1 MYKLVMIHNKEKM
14 YYYYEIVNEKNE
26 MLNNKSIQL
35 IQEKDFK
42 NLNEIFLFINIKG
55 KLLTKEEKINLFLNS
70 KFVKQKIKNK
80 IRLYYN
86 L

>member
-1 MYKLVMIHNKEKM
+1 MYKLVIVNNKEKM
-14 YYYYEIVNEKNE
+14 YYEYTIVNQEHE
-26 MLNNKSIQL
+26 MINNKSIQL
-35 IQEKDFK
+35 IPGRIFK

-55 KLLTKEEKINLFLNS
+55 KLLTKEQKIDLFLNS
-70 KFVKQKIKNK
+70 KFVEQKIKNK

>member
-26 MLNNKSIQL
+26 MINNKSIQL
-35 IQEKDFK
+35 IQKKDFK
-42 NLNEIFLFINIKG
+42 DLHDIFLFINIRG
-55 KLLTKEEKINLFLNS
+55 DLLLKSKFVEEKI
-70 KFVKQKIKNK
+70 KNI

>member
-14 YYYYEIVNEKNE
+14 YYYYEIVNEKKE
-26 MLNNKSIQL
+26 MINNKYIQL
-35 IQEKDFK
+35 IPRKNFK
-42 NLNEIFLFINIKG
+42 NLNEIFLFINIKEE
-55 KLLTKEEKINLFLNS
+55 LLTKEEKINLFLNS
-70 KFVKQKIKNK
+70 KFVEQRIKNK

>member
-14 YYYYEIVNEKNE
+14 YYHYEIVNEKNE
-26 MLNNKSIQL
+26 MINNKSIQL
-35 IQEKDFK
+35 ILRKNFK

-55 KLLTKEEKINLFLNS
+55 ELLTKEEKINLFLNS
-70 KFVKQKIKNK
+70 KFVEQRIKNK

>member
-26 MLNNKSIQL
+26 MINNKSIQL
-35 IQEKDFK
+35 MLRKNFK
-42 NLNEIFLFINIKG
+42 NLNEIFLFINIRG
-55 KLLTKEEKINLFLNS
+55 DLLTKEQKIDLFLKS
-70 KFVKQKIKNK
+70 KFVEEKIKNK

>member
-1 MYKLVMIHNKEKM
+1 MYKLVIVHNKEKM
-14 YYYYEIVNEKNE
+14 YYEYKIVNQEHE
-26 MLNNKSIQL
+26 IINNKSIQL
-35 IQEKDFK
+35 IPGRIFK

-55 KLLTKEEKINLFLNS
+55 ELLTREQKIDLFLNS
-70 KFVKQKIKNK
+70 KFVEQKIKNK

>member
-1 MYKLVMIHNKEKM
+1 MYKLVIVNNKEKM
-14 YYYYEIVNEKNE
+14 YYEYTIVNQEHE
-26 MLNNKSIQL
+26 MINNKSVQL
-35 IQEKDFK
+35 IQGRIFK

-55 KLLTKEEKINLFLNS
+55 KLLTKEQKIDLFLNS
-70 KFVKQKIKNK
+70 KFVEQKIKNK

>member
-1 MYKLVMIHNKEKM
+1 MYKLVIVHNKEKM
-14 YYYYEIVNEKNE
+14 YYEYKIVNQEHE
-26 MLNNKSIQL
+26 MINNKSIQL
-35 IQEKDFK
+35 IQGRIFK

-55 KLLTKEEKINLFLNS
+55 ELLTKEQKIDLFLNS
-70 KFVKQKIKNK
+70 KFVEQNTKNK

>member
-26 MLNNKSIQL
+26 MINNKSIQL
-35 IQEKDFK
+35 IQKKNFKD
-42 NLNEIFLFINIKG
+42 LHDIFLFINIRG
-55 KLLTKEEKINLFLNS
+55 DLLTKQQKIDLFLKS
-70 KFVKQKIKNK
+70 KFVEEKIKNK

>member
-26 MLNNKSIQL
+26 MINNKSIQL
-35 IQEKDFK
+35 MLRKNFK
-42 NLNEIFLFINIKG
+42 NLNEIFLFINIRRD
-55 KLLTKEEKINLFLNS
+55 LLKKEQKIDLFLKS
-70 KFVKQKIKNK
+70 KFVEEKIKNK

>member
-1 MYKLVMIHNKEKM
+1 MYKLVMVHNKEKM
-14 YYYYEIVNEKNE
+14 YYEYAIINQEYK
-26 MLNNKSIQL
+26 MTNNKSIQL
-35 IQEKDFK
+35 IKRKIFK

-55 KLLTKEEKINLFLNS
+55 ELLTKEQKINLFLDS
-70 KFVKQKIKNK
+70 KFVEQKIKNK

>member
-1 MYKLVMIHNKEKM
+1 MYKLVMVHNKEKM

-26 MLNNKSIQL
+26 MINNKSIQL
-35 IQEKDFK
+35 MSRKNFK
-42 NLNEIFLFINIKG
+42 NLNEIFLFINIRG
-55 KLLTKEEKINLFLNS
+55 DLLTKEQKIDLFLKS
-70 KFVKQKIKNK
+70 KFVEEKIKNK

>member
-26 MLNNKSIQL
+26 MINNKSIQL
-35 IQEKDFK
+35 MLRKNFK

-55 KLLTKEEKINLFLNS
+55 DLLKKEQKIDLFLKS
-70 KFVKQKIKNK
+70 KFVEEKIKNK

>member
-26 MLNNKSIQL
+26 MINNKSIQL
-35 IQEKDFK
+35 MLRKNFK
-42 NLNEIFLFINIKG
+42 NLNEIFLFINIRG
-55 KLLTKEEKINLFLNS
+55 DLLKEE
-70 KFVKQKIKNK
+70 KIKNK

>member
-14 YYYYEIVNEKNE
+14 YYYYEIVNQKHE
-26 MLNNKSIQL
+26 MINNKSIQL
-35 IQEKDFK
+35 IPRKNFK

-55 KLLTKEEKINLFLNS
+55 DLLKKEQKINLFLNS
-70 KFVKQKIKNK
+70 KFVEQKIKNK

>member
-14 YYYYEIVNEKNE
+14 YYYYEIVNEKKE
-26 MLNNKSIQL
+26 MINNKSIQL
-35 IQEKDFK
+35 IPRKNFK
-42 NLNEIFLFINIKG
+42 NLNEIFLFINIKEE
-55 KLLTKEEKINLFLNS
+55 LLTKEEKINLFLNS
-70 KFVKQKIKNK
+70 KFVEQRIKNK

>member
-14 YYYYEIVNEKNE
+14 YYYYEIVNEKKE
-26 MLNNKSIQL
+26 MINNKSIQL
-35 IQEKDFK
+35 IKRKIFK

-55 KLLTKEEKINLFLNS
+55 ELLTKEQKIDLFLNS
-70 KFVKQKIKNK
+70 KFVEQKIKNK

>member
-1 MYKLVMIHNKEKM
+1 MYKLVIVHNKEKM
-14 YYYYEIVNEKNE
+14 YYEYTIVNQEHE
-26 MLNNKSIQL
+26 MINNKSIQL
-35 IQEKDFK
+35 IQGRIFK

-55 KLLTKEEKINLFLNS
+55 ELLTKEQKIDLFLNS
-70 KFVKQKIKNK
+70 KFVEQNTKNK

>member
-14 YYYYEIVNEKNE
+14 YYYYEIVNEKKE
-26 MLNNKSIQL
+26 MINNKSIQL
-35 IQEKDFK
+35 IPRKNFK
-42 NLNEIFLFINIKG
+42 NLNDIFLFINIKG
-55 KLLTKEEKINLFLNS
+55 ELLTKEEKINLFLNS
-70 KFVKQKIKNK
+70 KFVEQKIKNK

>member
-1 MYKLVMIHNKEKM
+1 MYKLVMVHNKEKM
-14 YYYYEIVNEKNE
+14 YYYYEIVNQKHE
-26 MLNNKSIQL
+26 MINNKSIQL
-35 IQEKDFK
+35 MPRKNFK

-55 KLLTKEEKINLFLNS
+55 DLLKKEQKIDLFLNS
-70 KFVKQKIKNK
+70 KFVEQKIKNK

>member
-14 YYYYEIVNEKNE
+14 YYEYAIVNQEYK
-26 MLNNKSIQL
+26 MTNNKSIQL
-35 IQEKDFK
+35 IKRKIFK

-55 KLLTKEEKINLFLNS
+55 ELLTKEQKINLFLDS
-70 KFVKQKIKNK
+70 KFVEQKIKNK

>member
-14 YYYYEIVNEKNE
+14 YYYYEIVNQKHE
-26 MLNNKSIQL
+26 MINNKSIQL
-35 IQEKDFK
+35 IPRKNFK

-55 KLLTKEEKINLFLNS
+55 DLLKKEQKINLFLNS
-70 KFVKQKIKNK
+70 KFVEQKIKNK
-80 IRLYYN
+80 IKLYYN

>member
-26 MLNNKSIQL
+26 MINNKSIQL
-35 IQEKDFK
+35 IPKKIFN
-42 NLNEIFLFINIKG
+42 NLNEILLFINIKG
-55 KLLTKEEKINLFLNS
+55 ELLTKEEKINLFLNS
-70 KFVKQKIKNK
+70 KFVEQRIKNK